1 MNRLFCILIT
11 LTIYALP
18 CQADEAENI
27 RIVTN
32 ATEAINRRDL
42 DALDAYISEDIV
54 RHSAATAGV
63 VVTSLDEFRAFLE
76 ADFATIPD
84 SVQNIEII
92 FGNDDFVAVRAS
104 YSGTQTGPM
113 GPFPAS
119 GNKMTLWYM
128 AMFRIEDGKIAEI
141 WAEWDNLDA
150 LTQLGHF
157 PPPGGTQDNFWKP

>member
-1 MNRLFCILIT
+1 MNRFVCILVT
-11 LTIYALP
+11 MTFCSLP

-27 RIVTN
+27 RIVTE

-42 DALDAYISEDIV
+42 NALSAYISEDVV

-63 VVTSLDEFRAFLE
+63 VVTSLDDFRAFLE
-76 ADFATIPD
+76 TDFATIPD
-84 SVQNIEII
+84 SVQNIEVI
-92 FGNDDFVAVRAS
+92 FGSDEFVAVRAS
-104 YSGTQTGPM
+104 YQGTQTGPM

-119 GNKMTLWYM
+119 GNKMTLWLM
-128 AMFRIEDGKIAEI
+128 AMFRIENGKITEI

-157 PPPGGTQDNFWKP
+157 PPPGE

>member
-1 MNRLFCILIT
+1 MNRFVCILVT
-11 LTIYALP
+11 MAFCSVP

-27 RIVTN
+27 RIVTD

-42 DALDAYISEDIV
+42 DVLSAYISEDVV

-63 VVTSLDEFRAFLE
+63 VVTSLDDFRAFLE
-76 ADFATIPD
+76 TDFASIPD
-84 SVQNIEII
+84 SVQNIEVI
-92 FGNDDFVAVRAS
+92 FGNDEFVAVRAS
-104 YSGTQTGPM
+104 YRGTQTGPM

-119 GNKMTLWYM
+119 GNEMTLWYM
-128 AMFRIEDGKIAEI
+128 AMFRIENGKIAEI

-157 PPPGGTQDNFWKP
+157 PPPSE